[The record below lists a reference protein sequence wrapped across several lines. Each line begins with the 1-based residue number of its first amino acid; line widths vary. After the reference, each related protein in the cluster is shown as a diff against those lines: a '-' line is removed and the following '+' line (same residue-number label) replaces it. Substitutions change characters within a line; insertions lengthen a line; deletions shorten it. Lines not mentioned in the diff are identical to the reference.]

1 MYMYFIFINVD
12 LDENKIEEKQRK
24 LIEIK
29 NKAGISSELIFV
41 DGKIRPSAS
50 KI

>member
-1 MYMYFIFINVD
+1 MLTIFEIAS
-12 LDENKIEEKQRK
+12 LK

-29 NKAGISSELIFV
+29 NKAEISSELIFI
-41 DGKIRPSAS
+41 DGKIHPSAS

>member
-1 MYMYFIFINVD
+1 MR
-12 LDENKIEEKQRK
+12 KKTEKQQRK

-29 NKAGISSELIFV
+29 NKAEISSELIFI
-41 DGKIRPSAS
+41 DGKIHPSAS